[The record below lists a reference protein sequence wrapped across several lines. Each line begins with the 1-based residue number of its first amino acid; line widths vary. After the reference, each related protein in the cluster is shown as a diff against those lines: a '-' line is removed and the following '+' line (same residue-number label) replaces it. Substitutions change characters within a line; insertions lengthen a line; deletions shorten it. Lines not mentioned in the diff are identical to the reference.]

1 MAELDRR
8 ERQLAAQGGTAR
20 DFGGI
25 EDSLPH
31 LDTLPAEEVN
41 AIYAELLA
49 EVRVDS
55 KHARRMVFTP
65 AARGAFDGCD

>member
-8 ERQLAAQGGTAR
+8 ERQLAAHGTAR

-25 EDSLPH
+25 EDSLPF

-41 AIYAELLA
+41 AIFAELVA

-55 KHARRMVFTP
+55 KHARRIVFTP
-65 AARGAFDGCD
+65 AARGAFEGCD

>member
-1 MAELDRR
+1 VTDEEYDSAMAELDRR
-8 ERQLAAQGGTAR
+8 ERQLAAHGTAR

-31 LDTLPAEEVN
+31 LDSLPAEEVN

-49 EVRVDS
+49 
-55 KHARRMVFTP
+55 
-65 AARGAFDGCD
+65 

>member
-31 LDTLPAEEVN
+31 LDTLPAEEQN
-41 AIYAELLA
+41 AIFAELLQ
-49 EVRVDS
+49 EIRVDS
-55 KHARRMVFTP
+55 KHARRIIFNA